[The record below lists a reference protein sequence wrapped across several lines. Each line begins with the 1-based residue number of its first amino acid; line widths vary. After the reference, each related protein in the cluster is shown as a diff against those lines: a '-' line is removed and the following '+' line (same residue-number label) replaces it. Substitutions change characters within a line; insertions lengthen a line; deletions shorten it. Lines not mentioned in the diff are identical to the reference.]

1 VAPKRYDYGY
11 LVCYALSES
20 KKTFNKK
27 EDILGVEEGV
37 VQLMGLL
44 QNVRVIGGKKIL
56 GWQHYHFV
64 RWKGYGET
72 FEAI

>member
-56 GWQHYHFV
+56 G
-64 RWKGYGET
+64 
-72 FEAI
+72 